1 MHYVFQKE
9 KRKVM
14 VTDFIDSVLII
25 DDKEDE
31 IKDLQQ
37 VLEEEDIFVQFLN
50 PTDKKLSDL
59 PVLKK
64 HKQVVFID
72 LSLDDSINILN
83 NVSTK
88 IRPLLSKILPKTKG
102 CYGLVVWSKHTED
115 VNILKEKLQEDKGKY
130 TLPIFI
136 VPFDKNEYLQKGYD
150 EILNDLNNTLKS
162 DKAAYFF
169 VSWMSTVKSAANNA
183 MSDIYSLVPEYDKQK
198 TELMYLMYKMA
209 LNHTG
214 IPEKQIEGYDLTTDA
229 YKAFDELL
237 YSDLINQQNKNSINI
252 FDSISKTFNENN
264 LQDEVIKYAKL
275 NAKLFIDTI
284 NIDPKII
291 VPGNVYEIIDGDRL
305 QRVEN
310 QPKKSMSIVIE
321 LTPPC
326 DFSHK
331 KINSKLIRGFIYPP
345 SIDNDNLWNK
355 INKTFKGDNKYLLW
369 PIEINGELCMI
380 CFDFRYTIIVSDEE
394 IKRESSKYKV
404 LFRVKPKLF
413 ADILQK
419 YASYSAR
426 LGISIIT
433 PELKQPASK

>member
-1 MHYVFQKE
+1 MQKIIKLIKQLLHYVFQKK

-229 YKAFDELL
+229 YKAFFRFGVSMFCGSSTITMGLDER
-237 YSDLINQQNKNSINI
+237 INSIGSCPLNRSLGRLMI
-252 FDSISKTFNENN
+252 FSSLANESILITKISILFP
-264 LQDEVIKYAKL
+264 VAK
-275 NAKLFIDTI
+275 
-284 NIDPKII
+284 P
-291 VPGNVYEIIDGDRL
+291 R
-305 QRVEN
+305 
-310 QPKKSMSIVIE
+310 
-321 LTPPC
+321 
-326 DFSHK
+326 
-331 KINSKLIRGFIYPP
+331 
-345 SIDNDNLWNK
+345 
-355 INKTFKGDNKYLLW
+355 
-369 PIEINGELCMI
+369 
-380 CFDFRYTIIVSDEE
+380 SD
-394 IKRESSKYKV
+394 
-404 LFRVKPKLF
+404 
-413 ADILQK
+413 DILLL
-419 YASYSAR
+419 S
-426 LGISIIT
+426 
-433 PELKQPASK
+433 